1 MSDGASRSPRPLV
14 VATRRRRPS
23 AGRYQIHALV
33 AEDVRRRLKVFTGR
47 RGLSDCSVIEAAL
60 RQYLDQ
66 SSDAA
71 LIMRRLDRNG
81 RRIDKVR
88 ADVEILSEFVSL
100 WARIWFAHTPQ
111 IAEAQKSAAQKNAA
125 ARYQQFLGYVERRLR
140 GSQRLASDLLGEE
153 PFAEAPAAE
162 APDAAEET

>member
-1 MSDGASRSPRPLV
+1 MNDGEKRPDHQPV
-14 VATRRRRPS
+14 PTNKRRPS
-23 AGRYQIHALV
+23 AGRYQIHAQV
-33 AEDVRRRLKVFTGR
+33 HEDVRRRLKAFTAR

-88 ADVEILSEFVSL
+88 GDVEILSEFVSL
-100 WARIWFAHTPQ
+100 WARLWFAYTPQ
-111 IAEAQKSAAQKNAA
+111 IPDEQKSAAQKNAT
-125 ARYQQFLGYVERRLR
+125 ARYQQFLGYVEKRLR
-140 GSQRLASDLLGEE
+140 GTQRLATDLLGEE
-153 PFAEAPAAE
+153 PFSDTPVGDAPKS
-162 APDAAEET
+162 AEEP